1 MQNHRELSTQWADY
15 IATGDEHA
23 FYILYDHYHDYL
35 LYIAAVKEVDIDGAK
50 DHVNDL
56 FLYIFENRCRLD
68 HIKNHH
74 NYIVTSFIRKIF
86 HKGHFNNLIPL
97 SIEEDGCA
105 VESFDVLTDDLR
117 FYDEE
122 QVSLAL
128 NTCINMLSRSQAKI
142 IYQKF
147 YLGLSYEV
155 IADFNEVPVKTI
167 YNTVFRATARLKK
180 LMKTGDY
187 SQLKAAILAFA
198 MLILVHTVY
207 CLQR

>member
-1 MQNHRELSTQWADY
+1 MQNHGELSTRWADF
-15 IATGDEHA
+15 IATGDENA
-23 FYILYDHYHDYL
+23 FYMLYEHYHDYL
-35 LYIAAVKEVDIDGAK
+35 LYIAAVKGVEIDGAK

-56 FLYIFENRCRLD
+56 FLYIFENRSRLD
-68 HIKNHH
+68 HIKNYH

-97 SIEEDGCA
+97 SIEEDGCPA
-105 VESFDVLTDDLR
+105 GSFDISTDDLR
-117 FYDEE
+117 FYDNEE
-122 QVSLAL
+122 VSLAL

-155 IADFNEVPVKTI
+155 IADFNGVPVKTI

-180 LMKTGDY
+180 LMQTRDY

-198 MLILVHTVY
+198 MLLLVHTIY